1 MEARMR
7 IFLKAFLL
15 FALLFAAAHT
25 TRISVVPDS
34 LPIADG
40 HQSGWQ
46 VQIAFVLMSVENIGL
61 FGMAI
66 VMLLALLGRF
76 RKLVGR

>member
-1 MEARMR
+1 MR

-15 FALLFAAAHT
+15 FALFFLAAHIA
-25 TRISVVPDS
+25 RISIVPNS
-34 LPIADG
+34 LSIADG

-61 FGMAI
+61 FGIAI
-66 VMLLALLGRF
+66 VMLLALVTRF
-76 RKLVGR
+76 RRLVA

>member
-1 MEARMR
+1 MR
-7 IFLKAFLL
+7 SFLKAFLL
-15 FALLFAAAHT
+15 FALFFAVAHI
-25 TRISVVPDS
+25 TRLWIVPDS

-66 VMLLALLGRF
+66 VMLLALLNRF
-76 RKLVGR
+76 RRLVAR